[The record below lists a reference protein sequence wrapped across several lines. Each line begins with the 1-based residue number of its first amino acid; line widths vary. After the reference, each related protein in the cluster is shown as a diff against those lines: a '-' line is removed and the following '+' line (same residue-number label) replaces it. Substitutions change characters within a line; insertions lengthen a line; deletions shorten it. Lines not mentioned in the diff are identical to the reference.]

1 MRIQKIHIEN
11 FGRLHDLNLDFNA
24 GLNVI
29 RAENGWGKS
38 TLAAFIKAM
47 FYGLDYTTKRSLK
60 ENERKK
66 YLPWQGGAFGGSME
80 FLAGKKRYRVE
91 RTFGVREKEDTFV
104 LYDLATGLRSDV
116 YSEKLGEELFHVD
129 RSAFARSSFFTQ
141 QDFTVSV
148 NDSLNTGL
156 THVGEDARDMQNYEN
171 AVSSLEER
179 MKYYRKTGGRGQ
191 IDKWKE
197 EQWKIHEALNDCRE
211 KEKAA
216 AKWKEKIAEKEC
228 EEQALSQ
235 NIRKLENEIRDAQ
248 VYGEGAS
255 KRAQHDFL
263 KNQAY
268 EKEEK
273 LRQTAAA
280 LAEFTR
286 APATEEELDRC
297 RDSIYQLC
305 TVRMQ
310 EGEAAEQ
317 RKQAEDYLKELEN
330 SMEKLPGPN
339 IAIWFLMSFLVA
351 AGMMAIVRKW
361 VFPGI
366 FLVAA
371 GLAIAFT
378 EIYRERLAEKRKK
391 SFWDKHASGEQALK
405 AAEENRH
412 SLKNRREALER
423 EIGGFLHL
431 PEGTGIQDIERLWKL
446 ERQRSQTYGILKQ
459 TYESQRKEACRSREA
474 WLQFRGNLSEEEISR
489 FLNLEEPKREIA
501 ELQQEL
507 EKFRSIRE
515 RLVKELRDMH
525 NQVRILEENAEQI
538 PELEEEEER
547 ILGELENAVGE
558 YGLLEKTVKY
568 LKTARDQFS
577 TQYLKELQQGLLH
590 YMEILEPK
598 QDAEVSLD
606 VRLKV
611 KIQEAGAFRDLEYF
625 SAGWQD
631 LIQIAERFSVVDAL
645 YKEEQ
650 PVLIL
655 DDSFVNLDTEK
666 QKRAM
671 GLLEKMAEKRQMI
684 YFTCRV

>member
-104 LYDLATGLRSDV
+104 LYDLSTGLRSDV

-248 VYGEGAS
+248 VYREGAS

-263 KNQAY
+263 KNQAH
-268 EKEEK
+268 EREEK

-297 RDSIYQLC
+297 RDSIYQLR
-305 TVRMQ
+305 TLRMQ

-371 GLAIAFT
+371 GLAIACT

-405 AAEENRH
+405 AAEENSH

-423 EIGGFLHL
+423 EISGFLHL

-489 FLNLEEPKREIA
+489 FLNLEESKREIA

-515 RLVKELRDMH
+515 SLVKELRDMH

-577 TQYLKELQQGLLH
+577 TRYLKELQQGLLH

-598 QDAEVSLD
+598 QDAQVALD